1 MQIKLPWLKP
11 FDTLDLPDDFEDQV
25 KESFAKFTVGTR
37 TDYTYKDKLMYIS
50 HLPLIFKNAIDL
62 SVDTIAEK
70 EVRNLIHCELDCK
83 LDEEDDVLDRDDIC
97 SFEFMCQ
104 CFVDG
109 MRYVR
114 PLQEYEPYSSSNNDE
129 TEKVMF
135 RIMQIVMSWEPEE
148 KKDETY

>member
-1 MQIKLPWLKP
+1 MKIKLPWIKP

-25 KESFAKFTVGTR
+25 KESFGRFTVDTNTR
-37 TDYTYKDKLMYIS
+37 YTWKDKMLYIS
-50 HLPLIFKNAIDL
+50 RLPMYFKNMIETWESD
-62 SVDTIAEK
+62 IAENEIK
-70 EVRNLIHCELDCK
+70 NTLHHQLDYK
-83 LDEEDDVLDRDDIC
+83 LDEEDDVLDRDDIY

-114 PLQEYEPYSSSNNDE
+114 PLQEYESYSSSKNDE

-135 RIMQIVMSWEPEE
+135 RIMQIVMDWEPEAE
-148 KKDETY
+148 NDEV

>member
-1 MQIKLPWLKP
+1 MQIKLPWIEP
-11 FDTLDLPDDFEDQV
+11 FNTLALPDDFEDQV
-25 KESFAKFTVGTR
+25 KESFAKFTAGTR

-50 HLPLIFKNAIDL
+50 HLPLIFKNEIDL

-70 EVRNLIHCELDCK
+70 EVKNLIHHELDYK
-83 LDEEDDVLDRDDIC
+83 LEEDDVFDLHDFY

-114 PLQEYEPYSSSNNDE
+114 PLQAYESYSSSTNDE
-129 TEKVMF
+129 TQKTMF
-135 RIMQIVMSWEPEE
+135 RIMQIVMSWEPEAE
-148 KKDETY
+148 KDETD

>member
-1 MQIKLPWLKP
+1 MKIKLPWIKP

-25 KESFAKFTVGTR
+25 NESFAKFTAGTR

-70 EVRNLIHCELDCK
+70 EVKNLIHHELDYK
-83 LDEEDDVLDRDDIC
+83 LEEDDALDLNDVY

-104 CFVDG
+104 CFADG
-109 MRYVR
+109 MMYVR
-114 PLQEYEPYSSSNNDE
+114 PLQEYESYSSSTNDE

-135 RIMQIVMSWEPEE
+135 RIMQIVMNWEPEE
-148 KKDETY
+148 KNDEV

>member
-1 MQIKLPWLKP
+1 MKIKLPWINL

-70 EVRNLIHCELDCK
+70 EVKNLIHHELDYK
-83 LDEEDDVLDRDDIC
+83 LEEDDDVLDRDDIY

-104 CFVDG
+104 CFADG

-114 PLQEYEPYSSSNNDE
+114 PLQEYESYSSSKNDE

-135 RIMQIVMSWEPEE
+135 RIMQIVMNWEPEE
-148 KKDETY
+148 ENDEV